1 MEVVIAQSRKD
12 GWVIGLISA
21 GHFLSHFYYLTLP
34 PMFPLLKAEFSVSY
48 VELGLAMTA
57 YALLGGLIQ
66 VPVGFLVDHLFG
78 ARKVLLAGLGLTA
91 LAVTLIGFVHVYW
104 ALLVLAVIAGI
115 GNSVFHPADYTILSS
130 SIGERR
136 LGRAFSIHTFFGFLG
151 TACAPPVMLALSGWL
166 GWRLAFIGVGL
177 IGSGVCAAMALRGRV
192 LEGEAGQPRTE
203 APAGYGGL
211 TERAGLRLL
220 MSAPVIL
227 FLVFF
232 TSYGMA
238 SGGLSAFTVS
248 ALIDLHGLPLDWAN
262 TALTG
267 LLFGVVG
274 GVLLAGFLAD
284 RFNRHGVMAAVA
296 LIVSMGFVLLP
307 AAMGL
312 PGAAMTTVMVV
323 VGLGMGGVLPPRDL
337 MVRALTPPGQT
348 GKVFGFVFVGFSIGI
363 ATSPLL
369 FGWLLDTGRP
379 GMIFTLS
386 ALFLLMALAS
396 IAAAQRVAARL

>member
-166 GWRLAFIGVGL
+166 GWRLAFIGVDRG
-177 IGSGVCAAMALRGRV
+177 GAARGRATVERKSRTIV
-192 LEGEAGQPRTE
+192 LTIRVSEPL
-203 APAGYGGL
+203 L
-211 TERAGLRLL
+211 TPGRSLYLKGVGR
-220 MSAPVIL
+220 S
-227 FLVFF
+227 
-232 TSYGMA
+232 SR
-238 SGGLSAFTVS
+238 
-248 ALIDLHGLPLDWAN
+248 HGWSTPQ
-262 TALTG
+262 TARQNHRIA
-267 LLFGVVG
+267 
-274 GVLLAGFLAD
+274 GVLTRDAMWYSRSGAD
-284 RFNRHGVMAAVA
+284 DWTN
-296 LIVSMGFVLLP
+296 
-307 AAMGL
+307 
-312 PGAAMTTVMVV
+312 
-323 VGLGMGGVLPPRDL
+323 DY
-337 MVRALTPPGQT
+337 
-348 GKVFGFVFVGFSIGI
+348 
-363 ATSPLL
+363 
-369 FGWLLDTGRP
+369 
-379 GMIFTLS
+379 
-386 ALFLLMALAS
+386 
-396 IAAAQRVAARL
+396 